1 MKKKRMLAML
11 GCSMLAMGLFVLVS
25 TAWGQEQMGL
35 MTGGG
40 SIFTTTN
47 DVPVGARI
55 THGFHLHCALTD
67 DQGAPIINP
76 PNNLQINIHLPN
88 GTDHRFHL
96 EKLTF
101 AQCLAG
107 PPPDPPGAP
116 FYWYNG
122 AGEGRY
128 DGVSGYCAAWI
139 FTDEGEPGSN
149 DRIVSL
155 RIGLPDSS
163 LECNF
168 SEVSVGN
175 EGETGG
181 RNLHFGNHQAHR
193 ATHGRP
199 LAR

>member
-107 PPPDPPGAP
+107 PPPDPREPHFIGTTAQGKVAMTAFP
-116 FYWYNG
+116 DI
-122 AGEGRY
+122 ARL
-128 DGVSGYCAAWI
+128 GYSPMRESQVPTIA
-139 FTDEGEPGSN
+139 
-149 DRIVSL
+149 
-155 RIGLPDSS
+155 
-163 LECNF
+163 
-168 SEVSVGN
+168 
-175 EGETGG
+175 
-181 RNLHFGNHQAHR
+181 
-193 ATHGRP
+193 
-199 LAR
+199 